1 MIADCGP
8 DIQDLAS
15 HDWVTRDV
23 DGMVVDRWCSRCH
36 LRPLDL
42 LSQRVVYPT
51 DAPDYADQIAAIM
64 RHYDAELDRDSLR
77 KFQLLMETK

>member
-1 MIADCGP
+1 
-8 DIQDLAS
+8 
-15 HDWVTRDV
+15 
-23 DGMVVDRWCSRCH
+23 
-36 LRPLDL
+36 L